1 MGEEVF
7 RSKQRV
13 HNSFSSPD
21 SINAID
27 WNQKVEYRDLFDY
40 YRNLIS
46 MRKAHPAFRLRT
58 AEEIASHIKFDDV
71 NTDNLISYSITG
83 NAGGDAWKEIK
94 LVFNGANEAQT
105 VKIKKADW
113 TIVAQDGRI
122 DMNGLGTTRGGEIT
136 LPPHTALILA
146 ID

>member
-1 MGEEVF
+1 M
-7 RSKQRV
+7 
-13 HNSFSSPD
+13 
-21 SINAID
+21 
-27 WNQKVEYRDLFDY
+27 
-40 YRNLIS
+40 
-46 MRKAHPAFRLRT
+46 
-58 AEEIASHIKFDDV
+58 
-71 NTDNLISYSITG
+71 
-83 NAGGDAWKEIK
+83 
-94 LVFNGANEAQT
+94 FNGANEAQT